1 MRSNA
6 WTGFQTV
13 VCPVDFSAASRAAL
27 RHAAAVAVRGNAR
40 LVVLHVNDPLLTTAA
55 AVALRD
61 RAFARRTGV
70 ELRRFVDAVLGLRLR
85 DRLRATTRVAVG
97 AAADGILIAAAR
109 ERADLIVMGTHGLAG
124 AGRLFMGST
133 TLSVLERTRVPVLA
147 VPSSAGRS
155 RSKRS
160 GWPHGPV
167 VAAIELDQQAPE
179 EIAVSAEV
187 ARWFGRPLVLVH
199 VVKEFATPSWL
210 RGSLA
215 VRRRRLALAK
225 DDLENLARFARPL
238 VETHTLVVVGHPAT
252 KIAAAASAAKSEL
265 LITRLRDRREWFGA
279 RRGSV
284 SYHVLSHA
292 AVPVLACP
300 PRWRPR

>member
-109 ERADLIVMGTHGLAG
+109 ERADLIVM
-124 AGRLFMGST
+124 
-133 TLSVLERTRVPVLA
+133 TL
-147 VPSSAGRS
+147 
-155 RSKRS
+155 
-160 GWPHGPV
+160 
-167 VAAIELDQQAPE
+167 
-179 EIAVSAEV
+179 
-187 ARWFGRPLVLVH
+187 
-199 VVKEFATPSWL
+199 
-210 RGSLA
+210 
-215 VRRRRLALAK
+215 
-225 DDLENLARFARPL
+225 
-238 VETHTLVVVGHPAT
+238 
-252 KIAAAASAAKSEL
+252 
-265 LITRLRDRREWFGA
+265 
-279 RRGSV
+279 
-284 SYHVLSHA
+284 
-292 AVPVLACP
+292 P
-300 PRWRPR
+300 PW

>member
-27 RHAAAVAVRGNAR
+27 RRAAMVALRGDAR

-61 RAFARRTGV
+61 RSFVRRTGV
-70 ELRRFVDAVLGLRLR
+70 ELRRFVDAALRRRLR
-85 DRLRATTRVAVG
+85 NRLRVSTRLAVG
-97 AAADGILIAAAR
+97 AAADGILAAAAR
-109 ERADLIVMGTHGLAG
+109 ARADLIVMGTRGLTG

-147 VPSSAGRS
+147 VPPSAGRS
-155 RSKRS
+155 RSDRS

-167 VAAIELDQQAPE
+167 AAAIELDQQALE

-199 VVKEFATPSWL
+199 VVKEFAMPSWL

-215 VRRRRLALAK
+215 VRRRRLARAE
-225 DDLENLARFARPL
+225 DDLESVARVARPV
-238 VETHTLVVVGHPAT
+238 VETHTRVVAGHPAT
-252 KIAAAASAAKSEL
+252 KIAAAAAAAKSEL
-265 LITRLRDRREWFGA
+265 LITRLRDRRDWFGA

-300 PRWRPR
+300 PSWRPR